1 MRQGAVAQATG
12 PYVLNLSTTATPLAL
27 PEVVDRADLKGF
39 TFFTSRSFEGGRERF
54 RLHMGYF
61 ASLEEAQV
69 WLATVRD
76 VYPAA
81 WAGRA
86 PGRDAPSAARR
97 ERVPV
102 SPEPAVPTPRQSPQ
116 LPRTAAPPTVAH
128 QLTQG
133 IIPSLPPRTPSPPVL
148 SAYRREPVA
157 GRSEPDALSDSGVL
171 RVLEEHQTSVPG
183 RNADS
188 APPSLTPRDTGT
200 QPVARERVRRA
211 PRYFAVE
218 LVCSPQPM
226 EIEDVAPLPILDHYT
241 IYTVEGL
248 RAGERW
254 YGVRVGF
261 FTDVAAARQLADE
274 VTSEF
279 ASVAVVPISVLEKR
293 AASGEE
299 GQVPPES
306 PVEEGLE
313 RAWAPSSEELELVAQ
328 ASDAQAGGDPEASG
342 EHATLEES
350 LELLGGTGEYPEDFL
365 AYPPGAR
372 RRLPRLPKSLPFL
385 GLLERLGARIKGS

>member
-1 MRQGAVAQATG
+1 MQQGAVAQATG

-61 ASLEEAQV
+61 ATLEDAQQ
-69 WLATVRD
+69 WLVTVRA

-86 PGRDAPSAARR
+86 PGRDVPARR
-97 ERVPV
+97 ERAPA
-102 SPEPAVPTPRQSPQ
+102 SPEAAVPAPRQLPQ
-116 LPRTAAPPTVAH
+116 PLRTAASPTVAH

-148 SAYRREPVA
+148 GAYRREQAA
-157 GRSEPDALSDSGVL
+157 GRSDPDTLSDSGVL
-171 RVLEEHQTSVPG
+171 RVLEEHQTSAPG
-183 RNADS
+183 RDGD
-188 APPSLTPRDTGT
+188 PRDTGT
-200 QPVARERVRRA
+200 QPVVRERVVRRA

-218 LVCSPQPM
+218 LVCGPHPM
-226 EIEDVAPLPILDHYT
+226 EIEDVAPLPILDRYT

-248 RAGERW
+248 RSGERW

-261 FTDVAAARQLADE
+261 FSDVAAARQLADE
-274 VTSEF
+274 VASEF
-279 ASVAVVPISVLEKR
+279 ASVAVVPISAHEKR

-299 GQVPPES
+299 SLAERVSSAG
-306 PVEEGLE
+306 EGLE

-328 ASDAQAGGDPEASG
+328 GSDAQAAADPEASG
-342 EHATLEES
+342 EHVTLEES
-350 LELLGGTGEYPEDFL
+350 LELLGGTGDYPEDFV
-365 AYPPGAR
+365 YPPGAR